1 MLIEPYCGWLEEPM
15 DLEVF
20 GQSLAEPS
28 SATIPLE
35 EDYLSAPPS
44 PLVSL
49 PSTPIQPSSPQLY
62 PSVVIKL
69 AKSSSK

>member
-35 EDYLSAPPS
+35 EEDYLSAPPS

-49 PSTPIQPSSPQLY
+49 PPTPIQPSSPQLY
-62 PSVVIKL
+62 PSVVIKP
-69 AKSSSK
+69 